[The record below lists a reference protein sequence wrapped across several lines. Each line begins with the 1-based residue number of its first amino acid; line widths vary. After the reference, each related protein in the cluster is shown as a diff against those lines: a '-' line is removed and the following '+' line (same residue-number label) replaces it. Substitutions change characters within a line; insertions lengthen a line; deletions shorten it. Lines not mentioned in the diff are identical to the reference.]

1 MSFINQI
8 FAVVFFMI
16 FSIFIIVLF
25 QLKYHWNVCKLT
37 QNIICMMMLTG
48 VLTITLFPLPLGKED
63 ISFYYASNFIPFHS
77 ILGNIYDAAH
87 GMYQGVKVQLLGN
100 IGLFLVVEFILC
112 WFFGLSSWKKAVA
125 IGCSFSI
132 AIEGMQ
138 GILGMM
144 LGVFY
149 RSVDVDDI
157 ILNTIGCIM
166 GYGLYSMIT
175 KNKKQS
181 LEN

>member
-1 MSFINQI
+1 
-8 FAVVFFMI
+8 
-16 FSIFIIVLF
+16 
-25 QLKYHWNVCKLT
+25 
-37 QNIICMMMLTG
+37 
-48 VLTITLFPLPLGKED
+48 
-63 ISFYYASNFIPFHS
+63 
-77 ILGNIYDAAH
+77 
-87 GMYQGVKVQLLGN
+87 MYQGVKVQLLGN

-112 WFFGLSSWKKAVA
+112 WVLRLSSWKKAVA

-132 AIEGMQ
+132 AIEGVQ